1 MAMESSALSGPNNKA
16 NDVEFK
22 HTIRLL
28 KAKYTKF
35 EGKELQ
41 NDMGT
46 EGGHD
51 MVE

>member
-1 MAMESSALSGPNNKA
+1 MSSPNTKA

-41 NDMGT
+41 NDDSMQ
-46 EGGHD
+46 
-51 MVE
+51 VE